1 MENKP
6 ISNIDYKT
14 FEGKWYSLYSI
25 PTLMDK
31 HWKQTT
37 ETYTL
42 ADDDHFDVYTTYH
55 KDGKPEEKSITSKL
69 FFDKEKADGDMKAQF
84 LWPFKIGYWIIE
96 LADDYSYVVVG
107 HPDEKYLFI
116 MAREP
121 KMEADLLVHI
131 IERCRQKGYEVSELV
146 SQEHF

>member
-6 ISNIDYKT
+6 ISHLDYKA

-42 ADDDHFDVYTTYH
+42 DGDHFDVYTTYH
-55 KDGKPEEKSITSKL
+55 KEGKTEEKSITSKL
-69 FFDKEKADGDMKAQF
+69 FFDVEKPDGDLKAQF

-96 LADDYSYVVVG
+96 LADDYSFVVVG

-116 MAREP
+116 MARKPE
-121 KMEADLLVHI
+121 MEADLLVHI
-131 IERCRQKGYEVSELV
+131 IERCRQKGYEVSDLV